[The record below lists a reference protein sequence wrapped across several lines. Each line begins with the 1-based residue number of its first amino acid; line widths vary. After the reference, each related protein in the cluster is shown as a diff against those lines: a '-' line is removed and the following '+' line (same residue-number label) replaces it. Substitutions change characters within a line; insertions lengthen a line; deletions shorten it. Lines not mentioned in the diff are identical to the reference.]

1 MLLSLIACW
10 AGEDAFP
17 PIDVEELNFDH
28 ELLEVA
34 PIPVE
39 RFSTDLTCPDNQ
51 IAEIFMLRP
60 ELPTTVSESDTNENE
75 SNETETETETAL
87 AQLAIIFPPNSFSK
101 AIQAQ
106 AEEQNNVEDTGL
118 AETPSSSIST
128 ELQVSL
134 TQARANA
141 RVWQLLNIGDQALET
156 GVNDQ
161 GTLIAMLANA
171 GVAMLIPTNCWGD
184 LWYNAPDTNPNA
196 VSEEIIRQGRSMARL
211 AVALPGELVTQ
222 EALGVQDHFAS
233 IDSTNVH
240 WIGLGDGGRA
250 PIELMLD
257 GSAPSG
263 GLAFDS
269 TPADWTSYVSSSAH
283 EDTTELLM
291 AMTNSSTPESLAV
304 SLPSMSMNGVSSFP
318 DKTAWI
324 WSNGDSFVPLPALIS
339 GAENITNWSAG
350 NFDSAPAVG
359 EPGAWITDR
368 SLTGTVFSNADAS
381 LSSQL
386 VSYLITGLIPDPMDH
401 VIGST
406 DENNSDGEDSDS
418 GEEESSE

>member
-17 PIDVEELNFDH
+17 PIDVAELNFDH
-28 ELLEVA
+28 ALLEVV

-39 RFSTDLTCPDNQ
+39 RFSTGLMCPDDQ
-51 IAEIFMLRP
+51 VAEMFLLRP
-60 ELPTTVSESDTNENE
+60 EMPTTEA
-75 SNETETETETAL
+75 ETML
-87 AQLAIIFPPNSFSK
+87 SQLAIIFPSNSFSK
-101 AIQAQ
+101 AIQAD
-106 AEEQNNVEDTGL
+106 ATEQNTDEDTGL
-118 AETPSSSIST
+118 VDLPSSSIST
-128 ELQVSL
+128 ELQKSL
-134 TQARANA
+134 TKARANA

-184 LWYNAPDTNPNA
+184 LWHNAPDTNPNA
-196 VSEEIIRQGRSMARL
+196 ISEEITRQGRSMARL
-211 AVALPGELVTQ
+211 ATRLPSDVTSQ
-222 EALGVQDHFAS
+222 ETLGVQDLFAG
-233 IDSTNVH
+233 IDSANIH
-240 WIGLGDGGRA
+240 WVGLGDGGRA
-250 PIELMLD
+250 PIELMLE
-257 GSAPSG
+257 GSTPSG

-269 TPADWTSYVSSSAH
+269 TPADWNSYVSSSAH

-291 AMTNSSTPESLAV
+291 ALTNSSTPESLTQ
-304 SLPSMSMNGVSSFP
+304 SLTAMSMSGLDTFP
-318 DKTAWI
+318 NKTAWI

-339 GAENITNWSAG
+339 GAQTITNWSEV
-350 NFDSAPAVG
+350 NFESAPVVG

-386 VSYLITGLIPDPMDH
+386 VSYLITGLIPDPAEH
-401 VIGST
+401 AVGS
-406 DENNSDGEDSDS
+406 DAEESNPEEEDGSDGDN
-418 GEEESSE
+418 GEEETVE